1 MKAAVF
7 TIVTLVAF
15 SGMAFAEEEVCICEI
30 ANQIK
35 SAFNEE
41 EGTFAE
47 GAYTILTEALPMIEQ
62 CLEQCGKNPADV
74 YALYT
79 MKSLVMY
86 NLACYEA
93 IDNNTEEAFTW
104 LEGAIDSGFSDPDWM
119 LEDADLESLREDA
132 RFENLLQKAEE
143 NREKVVEYESVY
155 GYNCEDTCGETSGG
169 CCEDS
174 CN

>member
-1 MKAAVF
+1 MKTALF
-7 TIVTLVAF
+7 TIIALVAF
-15 SGMAFAEEEVCICEI
+15 SGMVFAGEEVCMCEI
-30 ANQIK
+30 SNQIR
-35 SAFNEE
+35 SAFNKE

-47 GAYTILTEALPMIEQ
+47 GAYDTLVEALPMIEQ
-62 CLEQCGKNPADV
+62 YLEQSSKNPADV

-79 MKSLVMY
+79 MKSLVLY

-93 IDNNTEEAFTW
+93 IDNNIEEAFTW
-104 LEGAIDSGFSDPDWM
+104 LEGSIDSGFSDPDFM
-119 LEDADLESLREDA
+119 SEDTDLESLREDA

-155 GYNCEDTCGETSGG
+155 GYNYGDTCGETSGC